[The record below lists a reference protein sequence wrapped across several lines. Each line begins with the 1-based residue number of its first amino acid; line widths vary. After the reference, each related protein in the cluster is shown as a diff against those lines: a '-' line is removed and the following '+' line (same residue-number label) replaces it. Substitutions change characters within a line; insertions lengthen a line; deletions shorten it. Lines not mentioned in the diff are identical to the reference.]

1 MRLTVVGCSGS
12 FPGPES
18 AASCYLVEADGF
30 RVLLDLGN
38 GALGSLQRYADIYAV
53 DAVLLSHLHADHFFD
68 MCSYYVA
75 LRFRDRDAAPHKV
88 SVHGPDETLARLGAA
103 YGTTESEFSS
113 VFDVQ
118 QHHPTYEVGPLRVA
132 TARMRHPVEAYAL
145 RLEHDGATLTFSGDT
160 GPSEDLVTLANGSD
174 VLLAEA
180 SFVHGQDNPP
190 DLHLT
195 GREAGQHA
203 ARAGAGRL
211 VVTHVPP
218 WHDSEAACEEARS
231 AFAGDVVRAHAG
243 LVLTVGGG
251 T

>member
-1 MRLTVVGCSGS
+1 VKLTVVGCAGS
-12 FPGPES
+12 FPGPDS
-18 AASCYLVEADGF
+18 AASCYLVEAAGF

-38 GALGSLQRYADIYAV
+38 GALGSLQRFTDIYGV
-53 DAVLLSHLHADHFFD
+53 DAVLVSHLHADHFFD
-68 MCSYYVA
+68 LCSFYVA
-75 LRFRDRDAAPHKV
+75 LRYRDPDRRPHPVK
-88 SVHGPDETLARLGAA
+88 VHGPSGTLARLGAA
-103 YGTTESEFSS
+103 YGTPESEFES

-118 QHHPTYEVGPLRVA
+118 QHEPTYDVGPFRVS
-132 TARMRHPVEAYAL
+132 TARMRHPVEAYAM
-145 RLEHDGATLTFSGDT
+145 RLEHAGAVLTFSGDT
-160 GPSEDLVTLANGSD
+160 GPTDDLVMLAKGTD
-174 VLLAEA
+174 VLLSEA

-195 GREAGQHA
+195 GREAGEHA

-218 WHDSEAACEEARS
+218 WHDAERACVEAMA
-231 AFAGDVVRAHAG
+231 AFDGDVLRAETG